1 VANQLYYKG
10 RQALL
15 TGSINWFGTASTSPA
30 VVLCASEYALDIV
43 AHDNLDDITA
53 GNRVASA
60 VLANTSASDGVA
72 DADDVVFS
80 ALTGSKVFDVVIF
93 NWTGTDATSKL
104 IAHIDTGGSLP
115 YVCNGADLTL
125 SWSSGACKIF
135 ML

>member
-1 VANQLYYKG
+1 MANQLYYKG
-10 RQALL
+10 KQAFL
-15 TGSINWFGTASTSPA
+15 TGSINWYGTASTSPA

-53 GNRVASA
+53 GYRVASA

-80 ALTGSKVFDVVIF
+80 ALSGSIVHEIVLF

-104 IAHIDTGGSLP
+104 VAHLDTGGSLP
-115 YVCNGADLTL
+115 YTPNGADLTL
-125 SWSSGACKIF
+125 SFSSGACKVF